1 MKKLIIFVA
10 VLASA
15 ALIIALAHDSA
26 FTGETTKYKK
36 SAVIKIKIKIP
47 RNMDEDVEFVIRDE
61 DDYPGDGIN
70 ENDFVETHPD
80 ATVIGTVYKCTGNST
95 CTVYC
100 ASGYCWKFCW

>member
-15 ALIIALAHDSA
+15 ALVIALAHDSA

-47 RNMDEDVEFVIRDE
+47 QNIDEEFEFDIRDE
-61 DDYPGDGIN
+61 DDYPGDGVN
-70 ENDFVETHPD
+70 ENDFIEAHPEAVE
-80 ATVIGTVYKCTGNST
+80 IGKIYKYKENPNC
-95 CTVYC
+95 CVYC
-100 ASGYCWKFCW
+100 ASGYCWRFCW